1 MSGCTDQLG
10 LQGGGDQSWKSRSLS
25 VEGLRASWGRGP
37 WMPWAAPSDSPPYK
51 QGPRGHVQQRTSG
64 GPLWLGQLGTHS
76 LPTQKG
82 GLQTC
87 LKQSWSLS
95 CVQVAFIPAAGS
107 RPSTQEAQRGGC
119 RYSKPLSTHFSS
131 NELVSKKGKTAA
143 RQEAGSAVQ
152 ALTCSRSLGRGADKD
167 TPTVPQAPSG
177 ALFPVSRY
185 RATGLALR
193 QGLCRHE
200 SRGSAASLPV
210 GFPAVVSPG
219 PRGPS
224 EDCRPRGGGL
234 PQLRHCEQIQS
245 AWKQLCLAW
254 FRGTRL
260 SKVAGTHVTRGR
272 APAKATC
279 GFHSGVGCLSPVHT
293 SCSLMTGRVGPGARW
308 EWGRTATW
316 SLARAQP
323 QACPELVRTEGWV
336 QQEPGGS
343 PSGDFLWQSR
353 GREPSWRGRWDCGT
367 TIMGP
372 FVSLLGRL
380 SWGAFPSTSTIFQS
394 FEGQDRHPSLQAACC
409 DLPPKSPCSFH

>member
-224 EDCRPRGGGL
+224 ENESRDLGLFSSPLNPRHPGQRLAHGGG
-234 PQLRHCEQIQS
+234 S
-245 AWKQLCLAW
+245 
-254 FRGTRL
+254 
-260 SKVAGTHVTRGR
+260 
-272 APAKATC
+272 
-279 GFHSGVGCLSPVHT
+279 
-293 SCSLMTGRVGPGARW
+293 
-308 EWGRTATW
+308 
-316 SLARAQP
+316 
-323 QACPELVRTEGWV
+323 
-336 QQEPGGS
+336 
-343 PSGDFLWQSR
+343 
-353 GREPSWRGRWDCGT
+353 
-367 TIMGP
+367 
-372 FVSLLGRL
+372 
-380 SWGAFPSTSTIFQS
+380 
-394 FEGQDRHPSLQAACC
+394 
-409 DLPPKSPCSFH
+409 